1 MDLLLIVTSSGFVGL
16 STAFI
21 CLADAH
27 HRVKVARKLAYE
39 EGKADGFLEGVEK
52 VKDMGY
58 KLGRD
63 KGYIEGLTKGRQ
75 EGHLALRSEMTLVR
89 GKRA

>member
-1 MDLLLIVTSSGFVGL
+1 MTLALILGFSALTGCVV
-16 STAFI
+16 AFI
-21 CLADAH
+21 S
-27 HRVKVARKLAYE
+27 KVEIHAQSKQAYE

-58 KLGRD
+58 KVGRD

-75 EGHLALRSEMTLVR
+75 EGHLAIRNEMTLVR
-89 GKRA
+89 RKRA